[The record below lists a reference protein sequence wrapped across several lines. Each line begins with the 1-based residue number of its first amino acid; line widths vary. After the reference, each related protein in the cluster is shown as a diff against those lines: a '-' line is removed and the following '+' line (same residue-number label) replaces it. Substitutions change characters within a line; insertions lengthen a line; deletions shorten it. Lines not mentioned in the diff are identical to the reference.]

1 MQRGSTIKS
10 RKQLRE
16 AERAE
21 AKHGIYEAANL
32 QALVTYFLEW
42 GRLREAG
49 FTEQRTPPALDG
61 KKNTPESHNSLSSD
75 TLINTWELMNGHDED
90 WIHLHSK
97 PKHPLWKHL
106 AEESF
111 LSGLDPR
118 ILKESVIFL
127 QTTWQKHQTEDNN
140 NKIVLYFTSLRGIR
154 KTYED
159 CCFVWAVLRGFR
171 VGVEERD
178 ILMDS
183 DYRTELQIS
192 LGEEK
197 PI

>member
-1 MQRGSTIKS
+1 MMGRWVDLIGPGLVGLIMACPFQR
-10 RKQLRE
+10 
-16 AERAE
+16 
-21 AKHGIYEAANL
+21 
-32 QALVTYFLEW
+32 
-42 GRLREAG
+42 RLRSRVSYSG
-49 FTEQRTPPALDG
+49 GDCVRLVSQSSVHLPLLTRISFTSYKFAG

-75 TLINTWELMNGHDED
+75 TVINTWELMNATTKIGFICILNLSILCGNI
-90 WIHLHSK
+90 WLK
-97 PKHPLWKHL
+97 NR
-106 AEESF
+106 

-127 QTTWQKHQTEDNN
+127 QTTWQKHQTGHMQPLKSNDFNQ
-140 NKIVLYFTSLRGIR
+140 LTR
-154 KTYED
+154 
-159 CCFVWAVLRGFR
+159 FR
-171 VGVEERD
+171 VAVEERD